1 MKLRELLILTL
12 SVLYLAPV
20 HADKLAH
27 LRSSRQIITVDQ
39 ISAPY
44 YTIQVVALK
53 EPPQNA
59 EFFAELKEV
68 YEYNCNDG
76 FVRYTVGRYASFG
89 DALDDLNI
97 LKANGYQD
105 AFILNTR
112 KISIVNTSGSSFTVD
127 KNQAPV
133 AGRRYTIQIAAFRFP
148 VYVSEFKE
156 FDSVVEYYMA
166 DKIYRY
172 CVGDYD
178 GSEVMAELLKV
189 RERGYQN
196 AFLVPIE
203 KYAPYRIE

>member
-1 MKLRELLILTL
+1 MKLRKLLILTL
-12 SVLYLAPV
+12 SVLYLTPV

-39 ISAPY
+39 ISEPY

-68 YEYNCNDG
+68 FEYNCNDG
-76 FVRYTVGRYASFG
+76 FVRYAVGRYSSFG
-89 DALDDLNI
+89 DAIDDLNA
-97 LKANGYQD
+97 LKAKGYQD
-105 AFILNTR
+105 AFILNTS
-112 KISIVNTSGSSFTVD
+112 KISIGNTTASTFTVD

-133 AGRRYTIQIAAFRFP
+133 AGKRYTIQIAAFRFP

-156 FDSVVEYYMA
+156 FDTVAEYYMT

-189 RERGYQN
+189 KELGYQN
-196 AFLVPIE
+196 AFLVPLE
-203 KYAPYRIE
+203 KYAQYRIE